1 MKEPNKNIW
10 QFFKTI
16 RQYLMDPWTKIE
28 KEFNRIL
35 KPSKGRQKIPIK
47 NKKKTNF
54 GFESAIV
61 SPISKE
67 HFMKKQNMVKKGN
80 GCIRLL

>member
-1 MKEPNKNIW
+1 
-10 QFFKTI
+10 
-16 RQYLMDPWTKIE
+16 MDPWTKIE